1 MLNSKMMNA
10 RLKLIKKVVVKVNK
24 QKLKE
29 ERLAMKAALRDMR
42 SEYAVEENEEDYNF

>member
-1 MLNSKMMNA
+1 MLNSKMKAA
-10 RLKLIKKVVVKVNK
+10 RLKLIKKVVVKMNK

-42 SEYAVEENEEDYNF
+42 SEYAFEENEEDYDF